1 MPTTNVGTLSEPQF
15 NILNALAKAD
25 SPSRSGHCRRPPA

>member
-25 SPSRSGHCRRPPA
+25 SPSRSGLSEPPA